1 MTQTLAP
8 KTSVPM
14 NRADANAQAPLAADI
29 QVDLISSAIKSP
41 AAGKLARA
49 KPIGMLVMAA
59 WLVPATLVGAGATI
73 VGFQNSGENA
83 KAVQALEER
92 DAARDAEARAKRKL
106 EDMMAEQRAIKK
118 ERDRALAAEKAARR
132 AEQNAKAVLTF
143 LESKLL
149 PATGNPESWAA
160 DGLGKEVTLLAAV
173 KAAEAKAAGTFSDRP
188 LVEASIR
195 EILGAAYLGL
205 GEAEPAIEQ
214 YERALALRNAELGP
228 DDPATGDCRNQ
239 LAVAYRRAGRA
250 DDTSGLF
257 DTKPQ
262 TRGVID

>member
-1 MTQTLAP
+1 MTQTLDRETVVPENMTDATAP
-8 KTSVPM
+8 VTLGK
-14 NRADANAQAPLAADI
+14 DI
-29 QVDLISSAIKSP
+29 QVDLISGAMKSP
-41 AAGKLARA
+41 VES
-49 KPIGMLVMAA
+49 KPVRKKPLGMLVVAA
-59 WLVPATLVGAGATI
+59 WLVPATLVGTGVTI
-73 VGFQNSGENA
+73 IGFQGGGKSPD
-83 KAVQALEER
+83 AVQAREER
-92 DAARDAEARAKRKL
+92 DTARDAEAHAKRKL
-106 EDMMAEQRAIKK
+106 ENMMAEQRAMEK
-118 ERDRALAAEKAARR
+118 ERDQALAAEKAARR
-132 AEQNAKAVLTF
+132 AEQNAKAVLAF

-149 PATGNPESWAA
+149 LATGNPESWAA

-173 KAAEAKAAGTFSDRP
+173 KAAEAKAAGTFADRP

-205 GEAEPAIEQ
+205 GEAKPAIEQ

-250 DDTSGLF
+250 DDASGLF

-262 TRGVID
+262 SRGVVE